1 MKAGSLSF
9 LALATMFLAANAN
22 ASLVLYSNLANPNPL
37 NSVPINNTNWAAMS
51 FMTDNNNYTLADIV
65 LSLEGV
71 TGGGAVTPRI
81 YSSASNSPNAPVLT
95 LGTITQGLLNP
106 ASFTQITL
114 LGGNFALTANTLYF
128 VVLSGVSTTQNDAF
142 WEKENGTAATGIT
155 GAVAGIVGTSPN
167 GGATWNLDGVNTDH
181 QPLVLQVDV
190 NTTAPEPG
198 TIFGAIAGLA
208 LMLAAKMGR
217 RV

>member
-1 MKAGSLSF
+1 
-9 LALATMFLAANAN
+9 MFLAANAN

-71 TGGGAVTPRI
+71 SGGSAVTAKI
-81 YSSASNSPNAPVLT
+81 YNSASNSPNAAVLSFSP
-95 LGTITQGLLNP
+95 ITQGLLNP
-106 ASFTQITL
+106 ASFTQVTL
-114 LGGNFALTANTLYF
+114 SGGNFALTANTQYF
-128 VVLSGVSTTQNDAF
+128 VVLSGVSTMQNDVL
-142 WEKENGTAATGIT
+142 WEKENGATATGIT
-155 GAVAGIVGTSPN
+155 GGIAGFVGTSAN
-167 GGATWNLDGVNTDH
+167 GGSSWSLNPVGTDH
-181 QPLVLQVDV
+181 QPLLLQVDV

-198 TIFGAIAGLA
+198 TIFGAIAGLV
-208 LMLAAKMGR
+208 LILAAKMGR